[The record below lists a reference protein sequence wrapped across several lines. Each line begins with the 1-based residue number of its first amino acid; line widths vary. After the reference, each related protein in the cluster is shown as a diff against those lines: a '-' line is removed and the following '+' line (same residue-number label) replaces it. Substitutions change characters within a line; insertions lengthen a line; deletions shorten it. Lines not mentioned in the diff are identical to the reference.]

1 MEFLTPHCP
10 EQVDD
15 WSFSLRQ
22 DAIETLG
29 DSQKN
34 AAVTEAAIR
43 ACREYAWRTKS
54 TTKRTSRA
62 NSLPASFAR
71 CLSGHDGRPFGHP
84 ITFTVALGPHPAT
97 VNRGR
102 TSVHQWSRPGN
113 HSCHCRAIP
122 TSSGVQNRL
131 KTSRTDPTDRV
142 SNPAAPK
149 CRFEH
154 LPSVVNTT
162 IERTAQLLCLSR
174 TSRSCARR

>member
-43 ACREYAWRTKS
+43 ACREYAWRTNS

-71 CLSGHDGRPFGHP
+71 CLSGHDRRPFGHP
-84 ITFTVALGPHPAT
+84 ITFTVALGPHLPQSIAAEPLSINGAGSEITVVIVEPFQLHPACKT
-97 VNRGR
+97 V
-102 TSVHQWSRPGN
+102 
-113 HSCHCRAIP
+113 
-122 TSSGVQNRL
+122 
-131 KTSRTDPTDRV
+131 
-142 SNPAAPK
+142 
-149 CRFEH
+149 
-154 LPSVVNTT
+154 
-162 IERTAQLLCLSR
+162 
-174 TSRSCARR
+174 